1 MKKLLLCA
9 SVVFV
14 CYFASDAARVPT
26 YPVKT
31 ATPTAALRTAT
42 AK

>member
-9 SVVFV
+9 SVVLV
-14 CYFASDAARVPT
+14 CYFASDAAQVPT

-31 ATPTAALRTAT
+31 APAAAIQI
-42 AK
+42 AKK

>member
-1 MKKLLLCA
+1 MKILLLCA

-31 ATPTAALRTAT
+31 ATPLVASRIAT